1 MKRLIAMCTA
11 AIVLSCLLIPVIAA
25 EQEHSE
31 IDKIKAREPKGQEMS
46 RRDRITDQSPSL
58 PQTVLDPNEVKSR
71 VEKFEG
77 LKEILEPLSTERKN
91 EEREWLNGPIEER
104 SRLGRLV
111 QQQFLAELET
121 IRKCAVDEG
130 AAKTV
135 AAVDSILLAR
145 RTQFEDVNKKIQLAR
160 KRQLRQTIEEKQTE
174 RTERT
179 GRRTEKSQRGRSR
192 LDRQSRDNTN
202 TRSRDRSR
210 PRRTDEEETD

>member
-1 MKRLIAMCTA
+1 VKRLIAMFVMA
-11 AIVLSCLLIPVIAA
+11 VVLSCLLIPVIAA
-25 EQEHSE
+25 EQERSE

-77 LKEILEPLSTERKN
+77 LKEILEPLGTERKN

-111 QQQFLAELET
+111 QQQFLAELEA

-160 KRQLRQTIEEKQTE
+160 KRELRQETEEK